1 MNYRLTQIQSVVTL
15 SDNRTDTYDIDITEP
30 ISRISIQLKGTNAD
44 SVPDGH
50 PAKAITKI
58 ELVDGAQVLYSM
70 SGEEAQATDFYDT
83 GISPLNVV
91 SYVSANIW
99 CCTVNMNFGRWLWD
113 TELAFDPR
121 HFTSPQLKVT
131 HKVADTAGSSTTST
145 TSTITIYAQCF
156 DQKTINPKGFLLNKE
171 IFSYTIGAQNT
182 YEYLDIPKDFPI
194 RRMMIQALYVGYE
207 THQIVNEFK
216 ISEDN
221 DKRIVY
227 DVKVSDYLKLTCP
240 QYGKYQET
248 FVADITSSE
257 VAHYTAVDYEYS
269 IGHIGTVDANET
281 VNLSA
286 YPLGG
291 RMYLVAETGAIEAML
306 SISGYAPHGC
316 IPIWCGDQDEITDWY
331 DVRKVGSLVMR
342 LKAGSLG
349 GTAIP
354 KIVIQQYR
362 PY

>member
-15 SDNRTDTYDIDITEP
+15 SDDRTDTYDIDITEP
-30 ISRISIQLKGTNAD
+30 ISRIIIQLKGTNAD

-58 ELVDGAQVLYSM
+58 ELVDGPLILYSM

-83 GISPLNVV
+83 KVSPLNVV

-99 CCTVNMNFGRWLWD
+99 TCLVNMNFGRWLWD
-113 TELAFDPR
+113 TELAFDPKR
-121 HFTSPQLKVT
+121 FTTPQLKIT
-131 HKVADTAGSSTTST
+131 HKVANTAGSSTTST
-145 TSTITIYAQCF
+145 TSTITIYADVF
-156 DQKTINPKGFLLNKE
+156 DQKTISPKGMLINKE
-171 IFSYTIGAQNT
+171 VFSYTIGAQNT
-182 YEYLDIPKDFPI
+182 YEYLDIPKDLPI

-207 THQIVNEFK
+207 ISSIVNEFK

-227 DVKVSDYLKLTCP
+227 DVKVSDYLKLVCP
-240 QYGKYQET
+240 EYGKYHEAI
-248 FVADITSSE
+248 VAAQTGT
-257 VAHYTAVDYEYS
+257 AAAMYTAVDYEYS
-269 IGHIGTVDANET
+269 MGHMGTVDADYT
-281 VNLSA
+281 IQLSA

-291 RMYLVAETGAIEAML
+291 RFYLAGEGATETMIDVE
-306 SISGYAPHGC
+306 GYAPHGC
-316 IPIWCGDQDEITDWY
+316 VPIWCGNQNEINDWY
-331 DVRKVGSLVMR
+331 DVRRVGSLVMR

-349 GTAIP
+349 ATAIP

>member
-1 MNYRLTQIQSVVTL
+1 MNYRLTQIQSSVTL

-30 ISRISIQLKGTNAD
+30 ISRIIIQLKGTNAD

-50 PAKAITKI
+50 PAKAISKI
-58 ELVDGAQVLYSM
+58 ELVDGAQILYSM

-83 GISPLNVV
+83 GIAPLNVV
-91 SYVSANIW
+91 SYVSANQWTCLI
-99 CCTVNMNFGRWLWD
+99 NMNFGRWLWD
-113 TELAFDPR
+113 TELAFDPKR
-121 HFTSPQLKVT
+121 FTTPQLKIT

-145 TSTITIYAQCF
+145 TSSITIYAQCF
-156 DQKTINPKGFLLNKE
+156 DQKTISPKGFLLNKE
-171 IFSYTIGAQNT
+171 VFSYTIGAENT
-182 YEYLDIPKDFPI
+182 YEYFDIPKDFPI

-227 DVKVSDYLKLTCP
+227 DVKVSDYLKIVCP
-240 QYGKYQET
+240 EYGKYHET
-248 FVADITSSE
+248 LVVAATTGT
-257 VAHYTAVDYEYS
+257 VAFYTAADYEFS
-269 IGHIGTVDANET
+269 MGFMPTVDVDT
-281 VNLSA
+281 GFQLTA

-291 RMYLVAETGAIEAML
+291 RLYLTGAASTEGMIDVE
-306 SISGYAPHGC
+306 GYAPHGC
-316 IPIWCGDQDEITDWY
+316 IPIWCGDQDEINDWY

-349 GTAIP
+349 GTAVP
-354 KIVIQQYR
+354 KIVIQQFR